1 MRKGLGSRFP
11 MATWFAPIEGKH
23 KSFPTGARV
32 VFYLQFLLRPLPRSG
47 PCRARLPWRVRLWVG
62 PPLALPSR
70 GAGGPLC
77 LFLPPPFFL
86 CFSGLVRIISGL
98 GFSS

>member
-47 PCRARLPWRVRLWVG
+47 PCRARLPWRVRLWSVRLWRS
-62 PPLALPSR
+62 PPGALGVSSVVFCS
-70 GAGGPLC
+70 PL
-77 LFLPPPFFL
+77 FFL
-86 CFSGLVRIISGL
+86 FFLSLFGTACG
-98 GFSS
+98 